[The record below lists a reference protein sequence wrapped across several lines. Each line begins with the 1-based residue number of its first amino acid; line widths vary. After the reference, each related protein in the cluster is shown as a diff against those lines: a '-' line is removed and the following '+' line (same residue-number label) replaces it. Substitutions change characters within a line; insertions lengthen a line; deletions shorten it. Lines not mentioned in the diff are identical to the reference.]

1 MKQAIS
7 MLILIAAMLVS
18 PVHAKTPL
26 IQAFEPGSMSEI
38 VAAQKGAPFVLV
50 LWSLDCEYCKASLKT
65 LRQEQA
71 KWKNLRVVTLATDS
85 IADPEAV
92 VLIGKKLASLGMTAN
107 AYAFGEAPP
116 EQLRYAVDPKWRG
129 ELPRSYW
136 FNARGQSV
144 AHSGLITPAL
154 IAKLYGAK

>member
-1 MKQAIS
+1 MKQAVS
-7 MLILIAAMLVS
+7 MLILIAAMLVL
-18 PVHAKTPL
+18 PVYAKTPS

-38 VAAQKGAPFVLV
+38 VAAKKGAPFVLV
-50 LWSLDCEYCKASLKT
+50 LWSLDCEYCKASLEA

-71 KWKNLRVVTLATDS
+71 KRKNLRVVTLATDS

-92 VLIGKKLASLGMTAN
+92 VLIGKKLVSLGMTAN

-136 FNARGQSV
+136 FNARGESV